1 MGCYGMKMI
10 RAVIRPE
17 AVDKVADNLEAG
29 GFTALTR
36 IEVFGRG
43 KQKGI
48 KVGNVVY
55 DNLPKTMLMLVVGD
69 DQTEK
74 AVQIIEES
82 PPEPETSATARS
94 SSPRSRRPT
103 PSEPASE
110 GSRNERSPGH
120 HPDEQDGEHQRRSGR
135 HRHSLH
141 HRLQGQRPGKTA
153 RPANPASF
161 PARASRI
168 KRA

>member
-17 AVDKVADNLEAG
+17 AVDKVADSLEEG

-55 DNLPKTMLMLVVGD
+55 DNLPKTMLMLVVD
-69 DQTEK
+69 DDRVEK
-74 AVQIIEES
+74 SVKIIED
-82 PPEPETSATARS
+82 SARTGNIGDGKIFVS
-94 SSPRSRRPT
+94 SV
-103 PSEPASE
+103 
-110 GSRNERSPGH
+110 
-120 HPDEQDGEHQRRSGR
+120 DEAYTIRT
-135 HRHSLH
+135 
-141 HRLQGQRPGKTA
+141 GQRGL
-153 RPANPASF
+153 
-161 PARASRI
+161 
-168 KRA
+168 

>member
-17 AVDKVADNLEAG
+17 AVDRVADSLEAG

-55 DNLPKTMLMLVVGD
+55 DNLPKTMLMLVVD
-69 DQTEK
+69 DGLVDKSVE
-74 AVQIIEES
+74 IIEG
-82 PPEPETSATARS
+82 AARTGNIGDGKIFVS
-94 SSPRSRRPT
+94 SV
-103 PSEPASE
+103 
-110 GSRNERSPGH
+110 
-120 HPDEQDGEHQRRSGR
+120 DEAYTIRT
-135 HRHSLH
+135 
-141 HRLQGQRPGKTA
+141 GQRGL
-153 RPANPASF
+153 
-161 PARASRI
+161 
-168 KRA
+168 